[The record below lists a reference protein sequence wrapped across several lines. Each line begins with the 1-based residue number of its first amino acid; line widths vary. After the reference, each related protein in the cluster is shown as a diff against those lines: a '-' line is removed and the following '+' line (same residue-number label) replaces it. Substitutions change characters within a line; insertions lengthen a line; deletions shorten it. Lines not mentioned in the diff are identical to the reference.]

1 MPKDQKEPQSYGSGP
16 DWVTGKTGQ
25 EVNDQ
30 DSTGAVQGSGL
41 PPENAGGT
49 PAPHDAG
56 EESVAHPTI
65 SAGGDHAPVTGVTSA
80 EGGTK
85 TGGYFRKRDYE

>member
-1 MPKDQKEPQSYGSGP
+1 MPKDEKEPQSYGSGP
-16 DWVTGKTGQ
+16 DWVSGKTGQ

-30 DSTGAVQGSGL
+30 DSPGVAETSNLAAG
-41 PPENAGGT
+41 ENAGGT
-49 PAPHDAG
+49 PALDDN
-56 EESVAHPTI
+56 ESAAHPTI
-65 SAGGDHAPVTGVTSA
+65 TAKGDHAPVTGVTSA

>member
-1 MPKDQKEPQSYGSGP
+1 MPKDEKEPQSYGSGP

-30 DSTGAVQGSGL
+30 DSPGVAQETGL
-41 PPENAGGT
+41 PPADRAGGI
-49 PAPHDAG
+49 PSVDDS
-56 EESVAHPTI
+56 ESAAHPTI
-65 SAGGDHAPVTGVTSA
+65 AAKGDHAPVTGVTSA

>member
-30 DSTGAVQGSGL
+30 DSPGVVQASGL

-49 PAPHDAG
+49 PAPHQGD

-65 SAGGDHAPVTGVTSA
+65 TATGSHAPVTGVTAA

-85 TGGYFRKRDYE
+85 TDGYFRKRDYE